1 MHLALYRKYRSA
13 TFDEVI
19 SQEHITTTLKNQ
31 IKSGTPA
38 HAYLFTG
45 SISSA
50 KQVIPSNI
58 DIAAAVTAEVNF
70 FIISIIPFFFL

>member
-31 IKSGTPA
+31 IKAGTPA
-38 HAYLFTG
+38 MLIC
-45 SISSA
+45 SRDREV
-50 KQVIPSNI
+50 QVRPPVQS
-58 DIAAAVTAEVNF
+58 
-70 FIISIIPFFFL
+70 

>member
-31 IKSGTPA
+31 IKGRHSGSRLSV
-38 HAYLFTG
+38 HRIERYG
-45 SISSA
+45 
-50 KQVIPSNI
+50 
-58 DIAAAVTAEVNF
+58 
-70 FIISIIPFFFL
+70 

>member
-31 IKSGTPA
+31 IKA
-38 HAYLFTG
+38 G
-45 SISSA
+45 SRLS
-50 KQVIPSNI
+50 VHRF
-58 DIAAAVTAEVNF
+58 ERYG
-70 FIISIIPFFFL
+70 

>member
-31 IKSGTPA
+31 IK
-38 HAYLFTG
+38 
-45 SISSA
+45 
-50 KQVIPSNI
+50 
-58 DIAAAVTAEVNF
+58 VTLRLTLICSQDREVRVRPPVQ
-70 FIISIIPFFFL
+70 S